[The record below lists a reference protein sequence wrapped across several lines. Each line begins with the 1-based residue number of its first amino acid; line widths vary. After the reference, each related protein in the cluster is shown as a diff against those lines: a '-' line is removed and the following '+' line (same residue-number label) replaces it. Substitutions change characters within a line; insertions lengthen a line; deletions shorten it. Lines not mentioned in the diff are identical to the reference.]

1 MQNNRAFQQMLLPA
15 KERVC
20 LHSPEEI
27 AEKSGVVFQ
36 KDRSCFELQSLN
48 QTIQITFPDCT
59 FQPQVQEWHQ
69 LVILHYLDLA
79 DGAAV
84 SSEMIPFGALKD
96 GLIRGTRFDRDM
108 ENALQRFLAGKT
120 KEQLC
125 KSCRGLGAELIEE
138 RADLCAVFPFL
149 PHYPLWLKIWLAD
162 EEFDASGKL
171 LVSKSADHYLAI
183 EDAVT
188 VGEILLERLKG
199 TLD

>member
-1 MQNNRAFQQMLLPA
+1 MQNNRAFQQMLLSA

-20 LHSPEEI
+20 LHLPEEI

-36 KDRSCFELQSLN
+36 KDKSCFELQSLN

-96 GLIRGTRFDRDM
+96 GLIRGTRFDRDI
-108 ENALQRFLAGKT
+108 ENVLQRFLSGKT

-125 KSCRGLGAELIEE
+125 KICRGLGAELTEE

-183 EDAVT
+183 EDAVS

>member
-125 KSCRGLGAELIEE
+125 KICRGLGAELIEE